1 MNEFNIASFNEN
13 DYIKILDMLYEYTH
27 KKDFLVICNSE
38 DIKNQLEKIEI
49 SDKYK
54 VIIDTMICESANS
67 IYVLPMNQL
76 EKPIKFIVER
86 DDMNYDLLYGT
97 EL

>member
-1 MNEFNIASFNEN
+1 MNKFNTTDFNEN
-13 DYIKILDMLYEYTH
+13 DYIKLLDMLYEYTN

-38 DIKNQLEKIEI
+38 NIKKQLERIEI

-54 VIIDTMICESANS
+54 VIVDTMICESTNS
-67 IYVLPMNQL
+67 IYVLPMKQL

-86 DDMNYDLLYGT
+86 DDMNDELL
-97 EL
+97 

>member
-1 MNEFNIASFNEN
+1 MNKFHTTDFYEE
-13 DYIKILDMLYEYTH
+13 DYIKLLDMLYEHTH

-38 DIKNQLEKIEI
+38 EIKKQLERIEV
-49 SDKYK
+49 SNKYK
-54 VIIDTMICESANS
+54 VIVDTMICESANS

-86 DDMNYDLLYGT
+86 DDINYDLL
-97 EL
+97 

>member
-1 MNEFNIASFNEN
+1 MNELNTTDFNEN
-13 DYIKILDMLYEYTH
+13 DYIKLLDMLYEYTN

-38 DIKNQLEKIEI
+38 DIKKQLERIEI

-54 VIIDTMICESANS
+54 VIVDTMICESTNS

-86 DDMNYDLLYGT
+86 DDINYDLL
-97 EL
+97 